1 MMYMRKRAGR
11 RRTAEPSCG
20 AIWSTAFCC
29 MGYDK
34 ENDLVYVCDPLN
46 GDVTYSMER
55 YFQIYEDMHKRA
67 MTIY

>member
-1 MMYMRKRAGR
+1 MQGESIQ
-11 RRTAEPSCG
+11 TLPSRDKCPV
-20 AIWSTAFCC
+20 WCNLEHC
-29 MGYDK
+29 VLLHGYDK